1 MLRGSRSDRKAR
13 PRASATVRT
22 PSPLTWNLDRAGE
35 QPDPGTMTA
44 SIIHALALWATLLGV
59 GSAQDVANSTAPVPE
74 DRAERAMQ
82 HVSEGTKLR
91 RSGELLEAC
100 RHFRFA
106 VGLTPTW
113 PMARYELGRCLRLI
127 GDPLGDAGSH
137 LEIAHRGLPGRIAA
151 VMELGR
157 LSEDRRDSKSAR
169 VWYREAVEIDP
180 KASEPP
186 LALARLGCSGAGIAS
201 FEHARRL
208 VRADATDPAAHR
220 ALADASRDA
229 GFEEQAREAYS
240 WLLAKAFPSWR
251 SIAANARLDRTIAP
265 PSKVSESSTR
275 RRRNRRRR

>member
-1 MLRGSRSDRKAR
+1 MTGSF
-13 PRASATVRT
+13 
-22 PSPLTWNLDRAGE
+22 
-35 QPDPGTMTA
+35 
-44 SIIHALALWATLLGV
+44 IHVLALWATLLGV
-59 GSAQDVANSTAPVPE
+59 GGAQDGANSTLPVPG
-74 DRAERAMQ
+74 DSAAAAMQ
-82 HVSEGTKLR
+82 HVSEGAKLR
-91 RSGELLEAC
+91 RSGALLAAC

-137 LEIAHRGLPGRIAA
+137 LKIAHLGLPGRIAA
-151 VMELGR
+151 IMELGR
-157 LSEDRRDSKSAR
+157 LAEDRRDTKSAR
-169 VWYREAVEIDP
+169 IWYREAVEIDP

-229 GFEEQAREAYS
+229 GFKEQAREAYS
-240 WLLAKAFPSWR
+240 WLLAKAYPSWR
-251 SIAANARLDRTIAP
+251 SIAANARIDRSIEP
-265 PSKVSESSTR
+265 PSKVSESSAR